1 MLGHEAMTGL
11 HLKFPIANYLDAM
24 RNFLLL
30 LFAAI
35 FAGAV
40 YLWQMPLA
48 VAAVY
53 VGASVICFGMYALDK
68 SAAKAGRWRT
78 SEATLL
84 LWGLACGWPGAILA
98 QKLMR
103 HKSHKQSFRSRFMC
117 TVAVNIAA
125 FIYLVSPVSP
135 LKDL

>member
-1 MLGHEAMTGL
+1 
-11 HLKFPIANYLDAM
+11 M

-30 LFAAI
+30 IFAAI

-40 YLWQMPLA
+40 YLWQMPPKVLG
-48 VAAVY
+48 VY
-53 VGASVICFGMYALDK
+53 VIGSVICFAMYARDK
-68 SAAKAGRWRT
+68 AAAKAGRWRT

-103 HKSHKQSFRSRFMC
+103 HKSHKPSFRSRFVA
-117 TVAVNIAA
+117 TVALNIAV
-125 FIYLVSPVSP
+125 FVYLVSPVS
-135 LKDL
+135 LLHKLLEY